1 MDFKKPKA
9 ELDSQDI
16 KYELGA
22 SFKTK
27 KAEVTLQN
35 INYALGL
42 NSDVDVFT
50 KISELKIDWSI
61 FLNLKEWGIKSIDV
75 EISKLYIE
83 IEWEVYKEDL
93 GLTDITSLLCKCDLF
108 HTVAES
114 SKYITGTYKIFG
126 NMFNIVENLEVN
138 GGILEIE
145 EVLIDF
151 MDNEIHIL

>member
-1 MDFKKPKA
+1 MDFKT
-9 ELDSQDI
+9 S
-16 KYELGA
+16 
-22 SFKTK
+22 
-27 KAEVTLQN
+27 KAEVTLRH

-42 NSDVDVFT
+42 RSDVDVFT
-50 KISELKIDWSI
+50 KIDNLKIKWTADI
-61 FLNLKEWGIKSIDV
+61 LEKEWGIKSIDITILDV
-75 EISKLYIE
+75 YLE

-93 GLTDITSLLCKCDLF
+93 GLTDITSLLCKSDMF
-108 HTVAES
+108 HSVEES

-126 NMFNIVENLEVN
+126 NMFNIIENLEVN

>member
-1 MDFKKPKA
+1 MDFKT
-9 ELDSQDI
+9 S
-16 KYELGA
+16 
-22 SFKTK
+22 
-27 KAEVTLQN
+27 KAEVTLQH

-42 NSDVDVFT
+42 RSDVDVFT
-50 KISELKIDWSI
+50 KIDNLKIKWTADI
-61 FLNLKEWGIKSIDV
+61 LEKEWGIKSIDITILDV
-75 EISKLYIE
+75 YLE

-93 GLTDITSLLCKCDLF
+93 GLTDITSLLCKSDMF
-108 HTVAES
+108 HSVEES

-126 NMFNIVENLEVN
+126 NMFNIIENLEVN

>member
-1 MDFKKPKA
+1 MDFK
-9 ELDSQDI
+9 
-16 KYELGA
+16 
-22 SFKTK
+22 TT
-27 KAEVTLQN
+27 KAEVTLQH

-42 NSDVDVFT
+42 NSDIDVST
-50 KISELKIDWSI
+50 KINDLKIKWSVDI
-61 FLNLKEWGIKSIDV
+61 AAKEWGIKAMDVSID
-75 EISKLYIE
+75 EIFIE

-93 GLTDITSLLCKCDLF
+93 NLIDINSLLCKNDMF
-108 HTVAES
+108 HSVAES
-114 SKYITGTYKIFG
+114 SKYITGIYKIFG